1 MRPDQCELLVPID
14 REAVPLDPAFQGL
27 VHGFQ
32 EIVAVRLNM
41 EAEKVRAQQSIQEF
55 PLPGTDPEGFRVGPR
70 YVPEDCHP
78 GIGPF
83 RFYEPGQQREM
94 VILDK
99 HERLLRHFDFFQ
111 HDLREF
117 LIYTLIVFPILTA
130 KHGTRV
136 RDMAKRPDSFVRE
149 PLIVSLLLFL
159 REPEAAERVA
169 RMIGRNAQPASRVY
183 GFPARVV
190 RALNGPRPP
199 ARSSNRPR

>member
-1 MRPDQCELLVPID
+1 MRSTPTPRKIVSAPSCARTVFGGRFRQRHADWMRPDQCELLVPID

-41 EAEKVRAQQSIQEF
+41 EAEKIRTQQSIQEF

-78 GIGPF
+78 GIGSF

-99 HERLLRHFDFFQ
+99 HERLLRHFDFLQ
-111 HDLREF
+111 DDLREF
-117 LIYTLIVFPILTA
+117 LIY
-130 KHGTRV
+130 
-136 RDMAKRPDSFVRE
+136 
-149 PLIVSLLLFL
+149 
-159 REPEAAERVA
+159 
-169 RMIGRNAQPASRVY
+169 
-183 GFPARVV
+183 
-190 RALNGPRPP
+190 
-199 ARSSNRPR
+199 RSEEH